1 MLRKHWILTII
12 AAGMAGCASAPVVKD
27 TTPLHPTAVI
37 ETQVSSDGIKGAF
50 PFKTDDTVYLRT
62 DRKRNASMFKGTGT
76 FTGFL
81 LGSHSG
87 IRITRLDQRLI
98 WKLDPDKKEYTECPL
113 TGCAPSGA
121 PPAEQ
126 ASRGRERQSHTQRG
140 SGCAMHVTRS
150 VFKVTPTGKTRNING
165 FETREYQ
172 VSWVTTLRDHKRR
185 TSTSKLEMDMWT
197 TTPDKAMR
205 DAMKVEAEYKRAR
218 ARAIHIRH
226 GSYTH
231 ELLPGDASKLI
242 MAYLATSLNR
252 HDLRAF
258 MHAGRQMRK
267 IKGHPILTRITW
279 DISGNACH
287 EEEQQQQAG
296 NPAPSSPSD
305 LLSGLGHMLTGNK
318 GGSGSNTSGS
328 EPLLS
333 LTVEV
338 KQYQIAPEHDSLF
351 QLPANYQKV
360 AAQ

>member
-1 MLRKHWILTII
+1 MLRKNLLLAIVAVGI
-12 AAGMAGCASAPVVKD
+12 AGCASAPVIKD
-27 TTPLHPTAVI
+27 TTPLNPTAVI
-37 ETQVSSDGIKGAF
+37 ETHVSSNGIKGAF
-50 PFKTDDTVYLRT
+50 PFETDDTVYLRA

-87 IRITRLDQRLI
+87 IRITRLDHGVI

-113 TGCAPSGA
+113 TGCVPSGQ

-126 ASRGRERQSHTQRG
+126 ASGGRGQQPHAQQQ
-140 SGCAMHVTRS
+140 SGCAMRVSRS

-165 FETREYQ
+165 FATHEYQ
-172 VSWVTTLRDHKRR
+172 VSWVATLRDHKRR
-185 TSTSKLEMDMWT
+185 TSTSRLNLDMWT

-218 ARAIHIRH
+218 ARATHMRH
-226 GSYTH
+226 GHYNH
-231 ELLPGDASKLI
+231 ELLPDDANKLI
-242 MAYLATSLNR
+242 MAYLANSLNR
-252 HDLRAF
+252 HDLKAF
-258 MHAGRQMRK
+258 MRAGRQMRK
-267 IKGHPILTRITW
+267 IKGHPILTKVTW
-279 DISGNACH
+279 DISGNACN
-287 EEEQQQQAG
+287 EDEQQQE
-296 NPAPSSPSD
+296 NSPAPSTPSGV
-305 LLSGLGHMLTGNK
+305 LSGLSHMITGNK
-318 GGSGSNTSGS
+318 DESGSNKSGG

-338 KQYQIAPEHDSLF
+338 KQYQVAPEHDSLF